1 MKRTLH
7 IQTIAIL
14 AAMLLFVAAATVS
27 AQSAL
32 KAPIAAQPAM
42 LTSVGQSADVEMV
55 KVLLSRAKIAFT
67 LDAQVKASALAA
79 SGAKTL
85 VLAIGGSSKGLGA
98 AGISAEAE
106 LERTKAL
113 IAEAKK
119 RGMKIIGVHVGGE
132 ARRGEL
138 SDKFIVA
145 SVPFC
150 DYLVVV
156 AEGDKDGLFGKLSGG
171 KIPMDK
177 TEKIAQ
183 AGTPLAAAFLK

>member
-1 MKRTLH
+1 MKRTS
-7 IQTIAIL
+7 IRIALCL
-14 AAMLLFVAAATVS
+14 ALAVFVASAG

-32 KAPIAAQPAM
+32 KAPIASQPAL

-55 KVLLSRAKIAFT
+55 KVLLTRAKIQFT
-67 LDAQVKASALAA
+67 LDGQITAA
-79 SGAKTL
+79 KLKGTGAKTL

-98 AGISAEAE
+98 AGISAESE
-106 LERTKAL
+106 IERSKAL
-113 IAEAKK
+113 IAEARKL
-119 RGMKIIGVHVGGE
+119 GMKIIGLHVGGE

-145 SVPFC
+145 SVSSC

-156 AEGDKDGLFGKLSGG
+156 AEGNKDGLFDKLAGG

-177 TEKIAQ
+177 VEKISG
-183 AGTPLAAAFLK
+183 GTVPLAAAFIK

>member
-1 MKRTLH
+1 MNRS
-7 IQTIAIL
+7 IRP
-14 AAMLLFVAAATVS
+14 VAAIAAALLILVS
-27 AQSAL
+27 AMAPLAAQSAL
-32 KAPIAAQPAM
+32 KAPIAPQPAL
-42 LTSVGQSADVEMV
+42 LTSVGQSADTEMV
-55 KVLLSRAKIAFT
+55 KVLLNRSKIAFT
-67 LDAQVKASALAA
+67 QDSQVKAQGLAA
-79 SGAKTL
+79 SNAKTL

-106 LERTKAL
+106 LERVKAL

-145 SVPFC
+145 SIPSC
-150 DYLVVV
+150 DYIVIV
-156 AEGDKDGLFGKLSGG
+156 AEGDKDGLITKLAG

-183 AGTPLAAAFLK
+183 AGAPLAAAFIK

>member
-1 MKRTLH
+1 MKRTAPR
-7 IQTIAIL
+7 TFAAIAALMTVL
-14 AAMLLFVAAATVS
+14 AAAAPLA

-32 KAPIAAQPAM
+32 KAPFAPQPAL
-42 LTSVGQSADVEMV
+42 LTSVGQSADTEMV
-55 KVLLSRAKIAFT
+55 KVLLNRSKIAFT
-67 LDAQVKASALAA
+67 LDAQVKAQGLA
-79 SGAKTL
+79 SSNAKTL

-98 AGISAEAE
+98 AGISAESE

-113 IAEAKK
+113 ITEAKK

-150 DYLVVV
+150 DYIVIV
-156 AEGDKDGLFGKLSGG
+156 AEGDKDGLITKLAG

-177 TEKIAQ
+177 TDKIAQ
-183 AGTPLAAAFLK
+183 AGAPLAAAFIK